1 MNHHELELLSRRGEE
16 VGRLLHCDAVRE
28 VIEEQLAARREAILN
43 LKAADT
49 AEFGRLKA
57 GLEALEELV
66 AALTCVVQAGD
77 DARARLGGPSGSLAT
92 AGRVL

>member
-1 MNHHELELLSRRGEE
+1 MNHTELEHLARRGEE

-28 VIEEQLAARREAILN
+28 VIEEQLDIRREAILN
-43 LKAADT
+43 LKAAET

-66 AALTCVVQAGD
+66 AALTCVVDVGD
-77 DARARLGGPSGSLAT
+77 EARGRLGASAEERVN

>member
-1 MNHHELELLSRRGEE
+1 MNHTELEQLARRGEE

-28 VIEEQLAARREAILN
+28 VLEEQLAARREAILN
-43 LKAADT
+43 LKAAET
-49 AEFGRLKA
+49 AEFSRIKA

-77 DARARLGGPSGSLAT
+77 DARARLGGSAEGGGN